1 MTGPQR
7 PPNRPLVGQL
17 LEDDFDARRRTLLL
31 AMALRHPPTA
41 RWPDAQRDGQPV
53 NARASLRR
61 AIPPGGYQATS
72 PRLRAGEGARTAEGQ
87 GERRAAPPPKEEG

>member
-1 MTGPQR
+1 MKEPERPQR
-7 PPNRPLVGQL
+7 RPLASEL
-17 LEDDFDARRRTLLL
+17 LEDDFDGRRRTLLL

-61 AIPPGGYQATS
+61 ALPLGGYQATAL
-72 PRLRAGEGARTAEGQ
+72 RLRAGDAPRTPAD
-87 GERRAAPPPKEEG
+87 RHDRLAATSTHEEG